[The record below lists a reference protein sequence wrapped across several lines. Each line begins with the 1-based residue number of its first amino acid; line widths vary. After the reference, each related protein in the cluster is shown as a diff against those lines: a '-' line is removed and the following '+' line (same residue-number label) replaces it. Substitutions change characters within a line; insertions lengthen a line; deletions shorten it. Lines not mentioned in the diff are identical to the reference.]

1 MFKVTFFSLLFLS
14 ALFAIGFLAI
24 MGMFSLVYKS
34 QGLAHTP
41 VKAADILAREGYT
54 APPRT
59 RRRKVL
65 ARDLA
70 YV

>member
-24 MGMFSLVYKS
+24 MGMFALVYKS
-34 QGLAHTP
+34 QEFAYTP

-59 RRRKVL
+59 RRRK
-65 ARDLA
+65 DLA

>member
-24 MGMFSLVYKS
+24 MGMFALVYKS
-34 QGLAHTP
+34 QEFAYTP

-59 RRRKVL
+59 RRRK
-65 ARDLA
+65 DLA
-70 YV
+70 HV